1 MRQMGN
7 HQAFWLAC
15 KFLILKQPLVF
26 PELNAHHCHVDF
38 KLLEEN
44 KNLIIPRTFY
54 HQLLNKGKASKIF
67 PDLNNAAPSQQR

>member
-26 PELNAHHCHVDF
+26 PELDAHHCHLDF
-38 KLLEEN
+38 KLLEKQKRN
-44 KNLIIPRTFY
+44 YAKYILSPAI
-54 HQLLNKGKASKIF
+54 K
-67 PDLNNAAPSQQR
+67 